1 MGNATD
7 QDKSMER
14 ARKEYDALAKKDLK
28 ESYLDEEASGKLK
41 EEISE
46 NGEVEEY
53 IQWLDNEGRKEEE
66 AERRKRQE
74 AIEAR
79 DISMEMGAI
88 IAAIIFIVSIHGA
101 RWALSSESISGL
113 IRLLLQFATI
123 AASAVSCCALAA
135 LFFGSFTDILTIL
148 GGIAG
153 LIGGVV
159 TITLYEYPDIYQK
172 IVFVVLAVAVLMVI
186 KIIIKRA
193 RPMPV

>member
-66 AERRKRQE
+66 AERRKRQA